1 MTSHEI
7 QVSRAAKAAASPP
20 RTAAHP
26 MEQLDLSRLARR
38 IVIFTPAGAQIGA
51 LMDRARKDISGL
63 TSNDIVRRVV
73 AHNPDAF
80 WAISRADRFDLD
92 APKGEGF
99 LAVLTLNDEGMK
111 RLIDGSLDT
120 RNPDL
125 SLITRQSEQP
135 AGIYVWCI
143 HARGVNAAAIP
154 LVFQKFS
161 TPLYRDADLYARAVT
176 EDGFRILET
185 LGFERGAQYDDMVAP
200 NLHMFTRKTETSGRN
215 LPRNRRKVRVEVA
228 RTMEDL
234 TRAIAIRGAV
244 YMGEQR
250 CPYNEEFDGNDFS
263 ATHLIGY
270 LGNEPAGC
278 LRIRYFA
285 DFAKIERLAVR
296 DETRRSGVA
305 SKIVEAAVDLC
316 RMKGYQKIYA
326 HSQKRLLNFWKERG
340 FRAAEG
346 ARDFV
351 FSDFNYI
358 EMRLETERH
367 PQSITIDTDPYVVIR
382 PEGCWHT
389 PGVLEFSRARGE
401 RGRPDGLFA

>member
-1 MTSHEI
+1 MTAHEI
-7 QVSRAAKAAASPP
+7 QLARAAKAAAAPP
-20 RTAAHP
+20 RAAAHP
-26 MEQLDLSRLARR
+26 MGDLDLPRLARR
-38 IVIFTPAGAQIGA
+38 MVIFTPAGAEISA

-63 TSNDIVRRVV
+63 TSNAIIHRVV
-73 AHNPDAF
+73 SHNPDAF
-80 WAISRADRFDLD
+80 WAIARADRFNLD

-111 RLIDGSLDT
+111 KLLDGTLDT

-161 TPLYRDADLYARAVT
+161 TPLYRDVDLYARAVT

-185 LGFERGAQYDDMVAP
+185 LGFERGAQYDGLVAP
-200 NLHMFTRKTETSGRN
+200 NLHMYTRKSEPSVRN
-215 LPRNRRKVRVEVA
+215 LPANRRKIRVDVA
-228 RTMEDL
+228 RSMEDVV
-234 TRAIAIRGAV
+234 RAIAIRGAV

-263 ATHLIGY
+263 ASHLIGY
-270 LGNEPAGC
+270 LGSEPAGC
-278 LRIRYFA
+278 VRIRYFA

-296 DETRRSGVA
+296 DEARRAGVA
-305 SKIVEAAVDLC
+305 SKIVQTAIDLC

-326 HSQKRLLNFWKERG
+326 HSQKRLLAFWKARG
-340 FRAAEG
+340 FCVVEG
-346 ARDFV
+346 SKDFV
-351 FSDFNYI
+351 FSDYNYI
-358 EMRLETERH
+358 EVRLETERH
-367 PQSITIDTDPYVVIR
+367 PHSITVDTDPYVVIR
-382 PEGCWHT
+382 PEGSWHT
-389 PGVLEFSRARGE
+389 PGVLEYSKTRGE
-401 RGRPDGLFA
+401 RRRPDGLSA